1 MKTEAAQVPP
11 DELFE
16 ERCVV
21 PPDRSK
27 LPLHDLVDEGGQVR
41 ALEGLLQG
49 GHLVQDAAQ
58 RPDVRLLVIHL
69 HSTVQYRA
77 VQSSTEQY
85 STVQY
90 STIQYTVAFLLTH

>member
-1 MKTEAAQVPP
+1 MKTEDAQLPP

-16 ERCVV
+16 ERRVV

-27 LPLHDLVDEGGQVR
+27 LPLHDLVDEGGQVG

-69 HSTVQYRA
+69 HSTVQY
-77 VQSSTEQY
+77 
-85 STVQY
+85 STV
-90 STIQYTVAFLLTH
+90 QYTVAFLLTH